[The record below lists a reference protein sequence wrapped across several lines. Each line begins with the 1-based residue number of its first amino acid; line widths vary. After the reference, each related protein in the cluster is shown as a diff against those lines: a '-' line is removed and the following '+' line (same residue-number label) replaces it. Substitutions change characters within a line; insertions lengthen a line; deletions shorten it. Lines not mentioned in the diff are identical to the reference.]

1 MDSQQWPFE
10 AAFGPASNVHQTYNF
25 GFIGQDL
32 IIEEGGQFPQQG
44 AQALARFG
52 PASEALHFGSIGG
65 VACAMHLWPAGL
77 DGLDGLD
84 LPAGMEKADYRRLW
98 GRWTQAQLD
107 ALSRARQLAVWLG
120 QHRFCGVCG
129 GPMHTRSDSPAREC
143 AACGHLDYP
152 RIAPVCIGL
161 VLKGDEILLARSPHF
176 PPGIYSAL
184 AGYLEAG
191 ESVEQCLR
199 REIREEAGIEIGAIR
214 WFGSQS
220 WPYPNSLMMGF
231 FADYAGGELR
241 PQPEEIEDLR
251 WFRRDALPALPH
263 PSTIAYQMIAELT
276 GLFQPDR

>member
-1 MDSQQWPFE
+1 MDTQQSPFE
-10 AAFGPASNVHQTYNF
+10 AAFGPASATHQTFNF
-25 GFIGQDL
+25 GFIGHDL
-32 IIEEGGQFPQQG
+32 IIEEGGQFPPQG
-44 AQALARFG
+44 ALPLARFG
-52 PASEALHFGSIGG
+52 PASETLHFGSIGA
-65 VACAMHLWPAGL
+65 VDCAMHLWPAGQ
-77 DGLDGLD
+77 D

-98 GRWTQAQLD
+98 GSWNQAQLD
-107 ALSRARQLAVWLG
+107 ALSRARQLAVWLS

-143 AACGHLDYP
+143 AGCGHLAYP

-199 REIREEAGIEIGAIR
+199 REIREEAGIEIDTIR

-231 FADYAGGELR
+231 FAEYAGGELR
-241 PQPEEIEDLR
+241 PQPEEIEDLC

-263 PSTIAYQMIAELT
+263 RSTIAYQMIDSL
-276 GLFQPDR
+276 LNQPGK